1 MAYNMHSLFTQKP
14 GVYRQIMAKNKNT
27 EAGDAGGGQE
37 EKKKKETKGQKR
49 RQQIIDVAKQVLID
63 EGPNSLVL
71 RDVAEKIGI
80 THGNLQ
86 YYFPTK
92 NDLLVAIFDQEVEKY
107 TGSMQVAVSA
117 TSTKRGRLD
126 AIIDSGVAQLKS
138 PETALWRMMMSLSG
152 HNIDMAA
159 LLKKE
164 NDLYEQVL
172 TEELKFISPHLSDQR
187 RRHIARIIHAI
198 LDGLGI
204 QFSYDDADSAEMQAL
219 TSEIKEALFTILE
232 SS

>member
-1 MAYNMHSLFTQKP
+1 MWLS
-14 GVYRQIMAKNKNT
+14 
-27 EAGDAGGGQE
+27 
-37 EKKKKETKGQKR
+37 
-49 RQQIIDVAKQVLID
+49 
-63 EGPNSLVL
+63 
-71 RDVAEKIGI
+71 KIGI

-107 TGSMQVAVSA
+107 TDSMKIAVSA

-126 AIIDSGVAQLKS
+126 AIIDSGVTELKS
-138 PETALWRMMMSLSG
+138 SDTALWRMMMSLSS
-152 HNIDMAA
+152 HNPEMAK

-164 NDLYEQVL
+164 NDLYEEVL
-172 TEELKFISPHLSDQR
+172 SEELKLISPQLSDQR
-187 RRHIARIIHAI
+187 RRHIAKIIHAI

-219 TSEIKEALFTILE
+219 TNEIKVALFAILDTE
-232 SS
+232 